1 MICLAKSRGRRSHW
15 LHLDPLVE
23 KDEKEIFVMLATFV
37 THVFS
42 TLYCVFFQIV
52 KFMNK
57 ECKNMLTFPPLITIQ
72 SLHNLL
78 CGLAKCT
85 LHSYISLKGIPKS
98 CDALTKLHFREGNFA
113 ERRVYVQVFQN
124 HEICFLTNLL
134 NSKALYFDH
143 FPSVTDNS
151 NQFCQI
157 VNKEEKQST
166 CEETFCSLPA
176 S

>member
-1 MICLAKSRGRRSHW
+1 
-15 LHLDPLVE
+15 
-23 KDEKEIFVMLATFV
+23 
-37 THVFS
+37 
-42 TLYCVFFQIV
+42 
-52 KFMNK
+52 
-57 ECKNMLTFPPLITIQ
+57 MLTFPPLITIQ

-124 HEICFLTNLL
+124 HEICFFTKLL